1 MAKIGQLC
9 VKLAG
14 RDAGKECI
22 IVEKLEGSFVMID
35 GLTRRKKCNLKHL
48 EVLPKEAKIQKGATH
63 EEALSA
69 LRSLGIKIKEKKKVK
84 KEKPK
89 KEEKKEKKPK
99 FLKKKEPKKAS
110 NW

>member
-1 MAKIGQLC
+1 MVKIGQLC

-35 GLTRRKKCNLKHL
+35 GLTRRRKCNLKHL
-48 EVLPKEAKIQKGATH
+48 EILPKEAKMQKGASH
-63 EEALSA
+63 EEVLAA
-69 LRSLGIKIKEKKKVK
+69 LRSLGVTIKEKKKIK

-89 KEEKKEKKPK
+89 AEPKKEKKSLLKKKEKKEKKEAK
-99 FLKKKEPKKAS
+99 
-110 NW
+110 